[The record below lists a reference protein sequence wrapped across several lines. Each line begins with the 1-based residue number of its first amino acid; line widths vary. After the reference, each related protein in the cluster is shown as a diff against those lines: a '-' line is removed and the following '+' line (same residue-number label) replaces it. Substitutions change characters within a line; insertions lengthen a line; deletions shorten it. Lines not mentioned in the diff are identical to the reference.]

1 MIIENLVIKAQR
13 GDKQAFYD
21 VISNHRGL
29 LFGTAMQY
37 LKNESMA
44 LEAIQEVTYRAY
56 LKIGKLR
63 RPQYISTWLTRIM
76 INYCCDEL
84 KKHKRLLNL
93 EDWGCVTQSSKDL
106 YEAIDL
112 KCCVEKLS
120 PKYRDVILMRY
131 YEDLS
136 IKDIACALNKPVGTV
151 KTWISRGL
159 AQMRVI
165 LKGGNLNVSNQ
176 SSS

>member
-1 MIIENLVIKAQR
+1 MAQR

-21 VISNHRGL
+21 IITNHRGL

-56 LKIGKLR
+56 LNIGKLKK
-63 RPQYISTWLTRIM
+63 PQYISTWLTRIM

-84 KKHKRLLNL
+84 KKQKRLLNL
-93 EDWGCVTQSSKDL
+93 EDWGCVPRSSQDL

-112 KCCVEKLS
+112 KCCVEKLN
-120 PKYRDVILMRY
+120 PKYRDVIIMRY

-136 IKDIACALNKPVGTV
+136 IEDIANALNKPVGTV
-151 KTWISRGL
+151 KTWINRGL

-165 LKGGNLNVSNQ
+165 LKGGSLYVSQQ
-176 SSS
+176 SGS